1 LTACSNCSAGA
12 ERSKGRK
19 GEEKKPCPRPWKRAF
34 RVRKARPRSSSGF
47 CPAQSGAAP
56 CLPRGTLQRVL
67 AYSRQTPRVSFVHP
81 CNQERGGGASPRRTA
96 EGGCPYASTIP
107 LRVLRTKEKGEIR
120 SPPRSDQIVAF
131 SYCCSSSSTVSPAC
145 TSSRAKTIMADDAVG
160 VTFRTTTSPTA
171 RSGRSRT

>member
-67 AYSRQTPRVSFVHP
+67 AYSRQTPRRSNRSCAKRSKEICAFCLSSFLMAKNRIRLIARPSKIAPVKAKRCRFGLP
-81 CNQERGGGASPRRTA
+81 TGLIGSIQYQRGASA
-96 EGGCPYASTIP
+96 
-107 LRVLRTKEKGEIR
+107 
-120 SPPRSDQIVAF
+120 AF
-131 SYCCSSSSTVSPAC
+131 VGKQ
-145 TSSRAKTIMADDAVG
+145 TSFQLIGIFV
-160 VTFRTTTSPTA
+160 
-171 RSGRSRT
+171 